1 MREQS
6 AHPVYRA
13 LTRLYPPDF
22 RNHYRDD
29 LVQSLTDL
37 TRQRGPGRAWAR
49 TTLDLI
55 VTVPRYRMETLMN
68 EQHRANT
75 LTGII
80 VLLGA
85 IGIISVAMDGF
96 HWGLLLLPV
105 AIALGITQRS
115 KLARAMDVSNGN
127 NMRRRRLRIATA
139 LMASLPV
146 IYLIS
151 LPILGESWGL
161 DAIIAFS
168 LWFIVLIVAV
178 CYLIAGISTPRSPVT
193 SA

>member
-37 TRQRGPGRAWAR
+37 TLQRGRGRAWAR

-55 VTVPRYRMETLMN
+55 VTVPRYRMETLMK
-68 EQHRANT
+68 EQHSANT

-85 IGIISVAMDGF
+85 VGIISVPLGY
-96 HWGLLLLPV
+96 HWGILLLPV

-115 KLARAMDVSNGN
+115 KLARAMDIGNSN

-139 LMASLPV
+139 LMASLPA

-178 CYLIAGISTPRSPVT
+178 CYLIAGISTPRSPIT

>member
-1 MREQS
+1 MRDQS

-68 EQHRANT
+68 EQHSANT

-85 IGIISVAMDGF
+85 IGIISVPLGY
-96 HWGLLLLPV
+96 HWGILLLPV
-105 AIALGITQRS
+105 AIGLGITQRS
-115 KLARAMDVSNGN
+115 KLARAMDVSKGN
-127 NMRRRRLRIATA
+127 DMRRRRLRIATA

-161 DAIIAFS
+161 DAVIAFS

-193 SA
+193 SG